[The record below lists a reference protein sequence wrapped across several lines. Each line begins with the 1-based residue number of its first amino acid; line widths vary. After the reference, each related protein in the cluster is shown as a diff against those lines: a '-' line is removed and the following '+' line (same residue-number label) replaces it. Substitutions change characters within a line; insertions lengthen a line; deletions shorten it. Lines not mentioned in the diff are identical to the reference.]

1 KEIPYQYSKG
11 NQGTNR
17 EVKEAEWLLRVTPRS
32 TPEGRTNMELEITND
47 SEGEIF
53 GGVTSIDTNRVE
65 TVVLVDDGET
75 VVLGGIFQQTR
86 NEGTYK
92 TPFFGD
98 LPWVGRLFRRDF
110 SNSKKAELLVFITPR
125 LVKEGFASQ

>member
-1 KEIPYQYSKG
+1 G
-11 NQGTNR
+11 M
-17 EVKEAEWLLRVTPRS
+17 
-32 TPEGRTNMELEITND
+32 NMERELTDD
-47 SEGEIF
+47 SVCASC
-53 GGVTSIDTNRVE
+53 GGVRSIDTSRVE
-65 TVVLVDDGET
+65 TVVLVDEGET
-75 VVLGGIFQQTR
+75 VVLGGMFQQTR

-110 SNSKKAELLVFITPR
+110 SNSKKAQLLVFITPR